1 MRASRTTEA
10 NTIARN
16 EHGRFALTQSRGRV
30 ERRPED
36 LRDPFMSKPADFK
49 LHEGDQNATV
59 VLTGDW
65 TAETL
70 DDADNRLA
78 GILDGTRSVTI
89 DLMNM
94 RRCDTAGAYAILRAA
109 EGQKTAGPI
118 VARSE
123 TRRLLDLVAAAVEAE
138 PTPSTRRRGM
148 LDLLERIGKGVFN
161 IFHEGAETF
170 AFIGR
175 LTMSALRGVSNPRRM
190 RWAATFAQ
198 CERAG
203 LDALPIVATGSA
215 FIGAVVALIGINT
228 LSDFGANVFVVETVG
243 IAVLREFGIVITAVL
258 IAGRSASA
266 FAAEIGAMK
275 MRQEIDAMQVMGVD
289 PFDALVLPRF
299 LALLVMMPLLT
310 FVADISGMIGG
321 MLITWNILDLSPTF
335 FLQRIADNVGATHF
349 WVGISKAPIMAPVIA
364 GIRTGQGLEVGGDVI
379 SLGQRV
385 TSAVVQAIFTII
397 VIDAIFAVI
406 YMELDI

>member
-1 MRASRTTEA
+1 MA
-10 NTIARN
+10 
-16 EHGRFALTQSRGRV
+16 GFW
-30 ERRPED
+30 
-36 LRDPFMSKPADFK
+36 RDPKDHCDPCMSKPADFK
-49 LHEGDQNATV
+49 LQQGETGATV

-65 TAETL
+65 TAEGMG
-70 DDADNRLA
+70 DADNRLA
-78 GILDGTRSVTI
+78 GILDGSKAISI
-89 DLMNM
+89 DLMTM
-94 RRCDTAGAYAILRAA
+94 GRCDTAGAFAILRAV
-109 EGQKTAGPI
+109 EGCASGGEI
-118 VARSE
+118 VAKPE

-138 PTPSTRRRGM
+138 PTPTVREIGIYN
-148 LDLLERIGKGVFN
+148 LLVRVGQGVFN
-161 IFHEGAETF
+161 IINEVVETF

-175 LTMSALRGVSNPRRM
+175 LTMSGLRGVARPSKV
-190 RWAATFAQ
+190 RWAPIFAQ

-203 LDALPIVATGSA
+203 LDALPIVATGTA

-228 LSDFGANVFVVETVG
+228 LTDFGATVFVVETIG

-299 LALLVMMPLLT
+299 IALLMMMPLLT
-310 FVADISGMIGG
+310 FVADLSGMVGG
-321 MLITWNILDLSPTF
+321 MLVTWSLLDLSPTF
-335 FLQRIADNVGATHF
+335 FMQRIVDNVGATHF
-349 WVGISKAPIMAPVIA
+349 WVGISKAPIMAAVIA
-364 GIRTGQGLEVGGDVI
+364 GIGSRQGMEVGGDVI

-397 VIDAIFAVI
+397 VIDAIFAVL
-406 YMELDI
+406 YMKLDV